1 MNTFSM
7 KPFVKWAGGK
17 SQLLERLTSKIP
29 DNFGRYHEPFVGG
42 GAFLLSFMP
51 KKATINDSNEKL
63 INVFNQLK
71 MHLEEL
77 ISSLSDLDSEI
88 CTKERYSQIRD
99 TYNAKKELDAENAAM
114 FIWLNKHCF
123 NGLYRVNSKGM
134 FNVPWNKKKTGI
146 SFEEDNL
153 RLIGQY
159 LRKNDVTIA
168 CKDFE
173 TVCSRVR
180 PNDFVYF
187 DSPYLPVSETAY
199 FTDYTADGFKAADHE
214 RLAQVFRKLSDK
226 GVKVMLSNNDVPRV
240 YELYDGFN
248 IERFDVKRMI
258 NSNANKRTGKEV
270 IVTNY

>member
-1 MNTFSM
+1 M

-17 SQLLERLTSKIP
+17 SQLLDRLFAKMP
-29 DNFGRYHEPFVGG
+29 ADYGRYYEPFVGG
-42 GAFLLSFMP
+42 GAFLLAFMP
-51 KKATINDSNEKL
+51 KKATINDCNEKL
-63 INVFNQLK
+63 VNVYVQLK
-71 MHLEEL
+71 SHLEEL
-77 ISSLSDLDSEI
+77 IAILASLDNEV
-88 CTKERYSQIRD
+88 CTKEHYYQIRD
-99 TYNAKKELDAENAAM
+99 KYNAKTELDTESAGL

-123 NGLYRVNSKGM
+123 NGLYRVNSKGL
-134 FNVPWNKKKTGI
+134 FNVPWNNKVKGN

-159 LRKNDVTIA
+159 LRRNDVTIS
-168 CKDFE
+168 CVDFE
-173 TVCSRVR
+173 KVCSRVR

-199 FTDYTADGFKAADHE
+199 FTDYTADGFKMADHE
-214 RLAQVFRKLSDK
+214 RLARLFKKLSDK
-226 GVKVMLSNNDVPRV
+226 GAKVMLSNNDVPKV

-248 IERFDVKRMI
+248 IESFDVKRMI

>member
-1 MNTFSM
+1 MNNFAM

-17 SQLLERLTSKIP
+17 SQLLDRLLGKMP
-29 DNFGRYHEPFVGG
+29 KEYGRYYEPFVGG

-63 INVFNQLK
+63 INVYIQLK
-71 MHLEEL
+71 THLEEL
-77 ISSLSDLDSEI
+77 IGILASLDSGV
-88 CTKERYSQIRD
+88 CTKERYYEIRD
-99 TYNAKKELDAENAAM
+99 RFNGKKDLDAEGAAL

-123 NGLYRVNSKGM
+123 NGLYRVNNKGL
-134 FNVPWNKKKTGI
+134 FNVPWNNRKNGS
-146 SFEEDNL
+146 SFEEDSL

-173 TVCSRVR
+173 AVCSRVR

-187 DSPYLPVSETAY
+187 DSPYLPVSDTAY
-199 FTDYTADGFKAADHE
+199 FTDYTADGFKMADHE

-226 GVKVMLSNNDVPRV
+226 GVKVMLSNNDVPKV
-240 YELYDGFN
+240 YELYDGYN
-248 IERFDVKRMI
+248 IVSFEAKRMI
-258 NSNANKRTGKEV
+258 NSNAQKRMGREV